1 MSDSEYLKALE
12 IQRRNFEA
20 QFGSLETLGY
30 EDKSKIAQVEDENED
45 KEENEE
51 DAFEGFGSEESD
63 DEENIHI
70 SSASDSEMSEVES
83 EVEEVEE
90 KVVPKVVRLNDSY
103 SNMGPTPRANKKLL
117 GSGRVPT
124 LTEIAAKEQELSKL
138 SKKQLAQGKK
148 EDDENLEND
157 LKLQRLLLESH
168 ILANAV
174 EYSGADVTLKTLDFD
189 DPIGKARRRALDSR
203 IRKIS
208 SINSASGGLPK
219 TLEKMPMAMRKGMIR
234 SREMKVARYE
244 QEAKDAGI
252 VLSKLRKGELR
263 DLNAG
268 KGSTLTSDRIG
279 TGKKIVTRVRD
290 MGLKINSVGRSTR
303 NGLVIAQ
310 TDIDRINSKGKRFN
324 KKKGGKR

>member
-1 MSDSEYLKALE
+1 MSDAEYLKALE
-12 IQRRNFEA
+12 IQRKNFEA

-30 EDKSKIAQVEDENED
+30 EDKSKNVKVQQEDEFD
-45 KEENEE
+45 
-51 DAFEGFGSEESD
+51 GFGSGDDEDVNISSSDEMSNSASDNEYDEADDDDEDD
-63 DEENIHI
+63 DEEQ
-70 SSASDSEMSEVES
+70 
-83 EVEEVEE
+83 
-90 KVVPKVVRLNDSY
+90 KVVPKVVRLNDSFTAK
-103 SNMGPTPRANKKLL
+103 GPTSKANRKML

-124 LTEIAAKEQELSKL
+124 LAEIAAKERELSKL
-138 SKKQLAQGKK
+138 SAKQLAKGKK
-148 EDDENLEND
+148 EDDDNLEND

-174 EYSGADVTLKTLDFD
+174 EYSGADVTLQTLDFD
-189 DPIGKARRRALDSR
+189 DPTGKARRRALDSR

-219 TLEKMPMAMRKGMIR
+219 KLEKMPMAMRKGMIQ
-234 SREMKVARYE
+234 SREKKVARYE

-252 VLSKLRKGELR
+252 ILSKLKKGELR

-279 TGKKIVTRVRD
+279 TGKKIVNRVRD
-290 MGLKINSVGRSTR
+290 KGLKIHSVGKSTR

-310 TDIDRINSKGKRFN
+310 TDIDRINSRGKRNKKGKR
-324 KKKGGKR
+324 